1 MQLPLSIYKSKPTLY
16 VTMGLA
22 TQYFA
27 IEAAVLEKG
36 LPLAVFISITGLC
49 LIAFG
54 LHIRR
59 LRQRTG
65 QQ

>member
-1 MQLPLSIYKSKPTLY
+1 MQLPLSIYKSIPTIY

-27 IEAAVLEKG
+27 IEAVVLEKG
-36 LPLAVFISITGLC
+36 LPLAGFISIAGLC
-49 LIAFG
+49 LMAFG

-59 LRQRTG
+59 LRQRTR